1 MKLHVI
7 NNEKKKLQ
15 CVFNTLVIKNESLE
29 RSYKA
34 GLIGF
39 LDKHGGECNGNI
51 TVVCYMGG
59 DIYDTMDEL
68 VENGLKFL
76 DDFEFIDAG
85 SYVIFDPN
93 KEVYPHYVSQRVD
106 WLKGRYANGYIYVWY
121 ADDKQAEDGC

>member
-7 NNEKKKLQ
+7 HNERTKLQ
-15 CVFNTLVIKNESLE
+15 CVFNTLVIRNEALE
-29 RSYKA
+29 RSYES

-39 LDKHGGECNGNI
+39 LDKHGGESNGKI

-59 DIYDTMDEL
+59 EIDETMEEL

-85 SYVIFDPN
+85 AYLIYDPN
-93 KEVYPHYVSQRVD
+93 KEFYPHNVSQRVD
-106 WLKGRYANGYIYVWY
+106 WLKGRYVNGYIYVWH
-121 ADDKQAEDGC
+121 ADGKKDESVC

>member
-7 NNEKKKLQ
+7 HNERKKLQ
-15 CVFNTLVIKNESLE
+15 CVFNTLVIRNEPLE
-29 RSYKA
+29 RLFEG

-39 LDKHGGECNGNI
+39 LDKHGGECNAKI

-76 DDFEFIDAG
+76 DDFEFIDAA
-85 SYVIFDPN
+85 SYFISDTKRETCSRNV
-93 KEVYPHYVSQRVD
+93 KQRVD
-106 WLKGRYANGYIYVWY
+106 WLKGRYVDGYDDVWCP
-121 ADDKQAEDGC
+121 DEHQGQAC